1 MPRRIRLVVLFGGVS
16 AEHDISCV
24 SARHVLAAAD
34 RDRYDIVAVGIGRDG
49 IWTRA
54 EAANAAI
61 ASGEFPAALDT
72 AGTPVTPSQV
82 LLAPADGPPGGS
94 ADSAPDSPADGPTSG
109 PAGATVVFPLL
120 HGPMGED
127 GTIQGLLETF
137 DLPYVGTGV
146 LGSALAMDK
155 AKAKEVAAHHGI
167 PQAAYR
173 ALRTADIDTD
183 TAELLAGTLGLPA
196 FVKPANMG
204 SSVGVSRATDVDSLD
219 EALET
224 AARYDEWIV
233 VEEAIVGREI
243 EIGVLGNDPYRISVP
258 GEIKPAGDF
267 YDYADKYVDDAA
279 ELLVPALLDESTET
293 TLRQLAADAARAM
306 RVEGLA
312 RVDVFVSG
320 ERVLLNEVNTMPGF
334 TPISMYPRMWAA
346 SGVAYTELV
355 DELVRLALERFARR
369 RAHRH
374 LHR

>member
-34 RDRYDIVAVGIGRDG
+34 RDRYDLVAVGIGRDG
-49 IWTRA
+49 VWTGA

-61 ASGEFPAALDT
+61 ASGDFPAALDT
-72 AGTPVTPSQV
+72 AGTPVTPSEA
-82 LLAPADGPPGGS
+82 LLAPPHGP
-94 ADSAPDSPADGPTSG
+94 ADSPPAGPNSD

-127 GTIQGLLETF
+127 GTIQGLLDAF
-137 DLPYVGTGV
+137 DLPYIGTGV

-155 AKAKEVAAHHGI
+155 AKAREVAAHHGI

-173 ALRTADIDTD
+173 ALRTADIDGD
-183 TAELLAGTLGLPA
+183 TAALLADALGLPV

-233 VEEAIVGREI
+233 VEEAVVGREI
-243 EIGVLGNDPYRISVP
+243 EIGILGNDPYRVSVP
-258 GEIKPAGDF
+258 GEIRPAGDF

-312 RVDVFVSG
+312 RVDVFVTG

-346 SGVAYTELV
+346 SGVYYTELV
-355 DELVRLALERFARR
+355 DELVRLALERLARR